1 MNERL
6 EGLAAVRKLS
16 FAGDRSAF
24 ALLLAPCVH
33 CLRRTNSRMLAGTL
47 APLQWQRSGREQKEP
62 NSVTP
67 DSCGTE
73 DDLLGKWCL
82 ISLSCPGCP

>member
-1 MNERL
+1 MNEWL
-6 EGLAAVRKLS
+6 EGLATVRKLS

-24 ALLLAPCVH
+24 ALLLVPCVH
-33 CLRRTNSRMLAGTL
+33 CLRCTNSL
-47 APLQWQRSGREQKEP
+47 APFSSRGQEGSRKNP
-62 NSVTP
+62 IPVTP

-73 DDLLGKWCL
+73 DDLLGKWSL